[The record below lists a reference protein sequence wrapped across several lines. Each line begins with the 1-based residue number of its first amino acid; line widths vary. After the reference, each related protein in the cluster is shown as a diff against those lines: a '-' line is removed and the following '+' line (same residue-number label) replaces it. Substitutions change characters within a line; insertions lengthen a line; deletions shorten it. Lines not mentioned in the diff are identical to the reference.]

1 MNAKKTSFLRHSFP
15 MKKDPIIERND
26 PVHFTFSLFFQK
38 VLWNL
43 LAFHYKSN
51 ELRKS
56 VLSISHLKRVAVYI
70 FADKANE
77 EFQKKKSTPFHL
89 DANCYT
95 PLKTLWSKPQC
106 WWLLLR
112 IRATHAGVE
121 AVHAVARPSIQI
133 TFALAIQIW
142 KYILH
147 TQKYYITHA
156 FMCFLSFLG

>member
-1 MNAKKTSFLRHSFP
+1 
-15 MKKDPIIERND
+15 MKKDPIIERNN

-77 EFQKKKSTPFHL
+77 EFQKKSQHL
-89 DANCYT
+89 SILMLIA
-95 PLKTLWSKPQC
+95 TLHWKPCEVNLNVGGCFSESEQHTLVWRQC
-106 WWLLLR
+106 M
-112 IRATHAGVE
+112 
-121 AVHAVARPSIQI
+121 Q
-133 TFALAIQIW
+133 
-142 KYILH
+142 
-147 TQKYYITHA
+147 
-156 FMCFLSFLG
+156 

>member
-1 MNAKKTSFLRHSFP
+1 

-77 EFQKKKSTPFHL
+77 ELKKKSTPFHL
-89 DANCYT
+89 DA
-95 PLKTLWSKPQC
+95 TL
-106 WWLLLR
+106 
-112 IRATHAGVE
+112 H
-121 AVHAVARPSIQI
+121 
-133 TFALAIQIW
+133 
-142 KYILH
+142 
-147 TQKYYITHA
+147 
-156 FMCFLSFLG
+156 

>member
-1 MNAKKTSFLRHSFP
+1 

-26 PVHFTFSLFFQK
+26 PVHITFSLFFQK

-70 FADKANE
+70 LADKANE
-77 EFQKKKSTPFHL
+77 EFWRKKVSTFPSW
-89 DANCYT
+89 CRT

-121 AVHAVARPSIQI
+121 AVHAIARPSIQI
-133 TFALAIQIW
+133 TFTAAIQIW

-156 FMCFLSFLG
+156 FMCFLSFLGADPFRSPCLSRYVL